1 MSDMLTWVSE
11 SAERLTVVGLLLI
24 VLFVVVYGV
33 QKRQRWWVP
42 GWMLTDCEA
51 EKELLQKKIDE
62 YITRTQDKLD
72 RLEELEDRR
81 PTRTTRK

>member
-42 GWMLTDCEA
+42 GWMLSDCEE
-51 EKELLQKKIDE
+51 EKKVLQDQVNA
-62 YITRTQDKLD
+62 YIARTQSRLD
-72 RLEELEDRR
+72 TLEELEDRR
-81 PTRTTRK
+81 NTRR

>member
-33 QKRQRWWVP
+33 QKKQRWWVP

-51 EKELLQKKIDE
+51 EKEALQKKVDE
-62 YITRTQDKLD
+62 YIARTQTRLD
-72 RLEELEDRR
+72 TLEDLEDRR
-81 PTRTTRK
+81 TTRR

>member
-51 EKELLQKKIDE
+51 EKKLLQDQVNA
-62 YITRTQDKLD
+62 YIARTQTRLD
-72 RLEELEDRR
+72 TLEELEDRR
-81 PTRTTRK
+81 HTRR